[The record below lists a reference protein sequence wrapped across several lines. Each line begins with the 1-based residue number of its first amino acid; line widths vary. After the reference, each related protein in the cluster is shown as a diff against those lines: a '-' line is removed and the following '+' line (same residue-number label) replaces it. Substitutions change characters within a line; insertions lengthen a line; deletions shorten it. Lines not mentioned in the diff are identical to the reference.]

1 VGRLGRL
8 LTRSA
13 PPKDERLRLLH
24 ERRIDAVLDVGANE
38 GLYAARL
45 RAGGY
50 RGRIVSFEPLSAAF
64 AKLERASADDPDWQC
79 IQTAVGARRGTAV
92 LNVAGNW
99 ASSSLLPMD
108 ERLPQI
114 EPRTAYVGTQEC
126 TVETLDDLGPRAL
139 RSADRAFLK
148 LDVQGYELEALL
160 GAEQTLRQVEAV
172 EVELSLSRRAGSPG
186 RGRHRRFATRG
197 RTGCCRWTRSSHAA
211 PNRGRGRRAR
221 ARPGRSARARPASR
235 RAGGP

>member
-92 LNVAGNW
+92 LNVASNW

-172 EVELSLSRRAGSPG
+172 EVELSLVTLYVGAPAAAEVASHLEARGFTRQGETPAFRDPRTHGLLQVDALFTRR
-186 RGRHRRFATRG
+186 T
-197 RTGCCRWTRSSHAA
+197 
-211 PNRGRGRRAR
+211 
-221 ARPGRSARARPASR
+221 
-235 RAGGP
+235 